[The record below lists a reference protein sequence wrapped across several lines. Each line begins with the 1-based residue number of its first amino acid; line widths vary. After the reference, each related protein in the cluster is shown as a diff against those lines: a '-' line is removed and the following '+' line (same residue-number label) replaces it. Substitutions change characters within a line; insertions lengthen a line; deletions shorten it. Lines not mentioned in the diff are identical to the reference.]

1 MRGKNTGKSLILHL
15 KNRLLHL
22 NSISLLLFKNY
33 LQASFTL
40 NERIIGITGRN
51 GIGKTNLLDAIY
63 YLCFTKSY
71 FTKSDAQN
79 VHNGSQGFR
88 LEGHFTLNNTP
99 QQVTC
104 ILRETG
110 KKEVALN
117 GEVYDK
123 FSDHI
128 GKFPCIMIAPD
139 DVQMITGGSEERRQ
153 FLDALLSQSDHAYL
167 LQLIAYNKILQQ
179 RNSLLK
185 SFADTKRVDENLLQ
199 VLNEQMAIPGAFIY
213 EKRTAFLKDFIPL
226 VQTFYRQISGEA
238 YDITIVYESQ
248 IHSYSFEQLFRR
260 QKEKDLALQRTNGG
274 VHKDDLSLTL
284 HDTSFKSSASQ
295 GQRKS
300 LLFAFK
306 LAAFEVLKKI
316 NGFPPLLLLDD
327 VFEKLD
333 ENRMYNLLQ
342 WVCNENDGQLFITDT
357 HPERIQQHLS
367 QFSTPQLIYLS

>member
-1 MRGKNTGKSLILHL
+1 MLQLD
-15 KNRLLHL
+15 
-22 NSISLLLFKNY
+22 SISLLQFKNY
-33 LQASFTL
+33 QQQSFTFK
-40 NERIIGITGRN
+40 ERIIGITGRN

-79 VHNGSQGFR
+79 VHGGSQGFR
-88 LEGHFTLNNTP
+88 LEGQFTLNGLTQP
-99 QQVTC
+99 VTC

-110 KKEVALN
+110 RKEIALN

-139 DVQMITGGSEERRQ
+139 DVQVITGGSEERRQ
-153 FLDALLSQSDHAYL
+153 FLDGLLSQSDHKYL

-185 SFADTKRVDENLLQ
+185 SFAETRRIDESLLQ
-199 VLNEQMAIPGAFIY
+199 VLNEQLAQPGAFIY
-213 EKRTAFLKDFIPL
+213 ETRNAFLKDFIPL

-238 YDITIVYESQ
+238 YDIIIGYESQ
-248 IHSYSFEQLFRR
+248 LHSCSFGQLFR
-260 QKEKDLALQRTNGG
+260 QLKEKDTILQRTNGG
-274 VHKDDLSLTL
+274 IHKDDLSFSL
-284 HDTSFKSSASQ
+284 HDTNFKSVASQ

-300 LLFAFK
+300 LLFALK
-306 LAAFEVLKKI
+306 LAAFEVLK
-316 NGFPPLLLLDD
+316 NTHGFPPLLLLDD

-333 ENRMYNLLQ
+333 ENRMRNLLQ
-342 WVCNENDGQLFITDT
+342 WVCKENSGQLFITDT
-357 HPERIQQHLS
+357 HPERIAQHLS
-367 QFSTPQLIYLS
+367 AFATPQLIDLS